1 MKNNKFSKRFAL
13 NVTIKS
19 PVLFP
24 KTKGFKLVDSDLK
37 WSSISVRYIYSY
49 IHTEITKIY
58 FKK

>member
-37 WSSISVRYIYSY
+37 WSSISVRYIFLYSY
-49 IHTEITKIY
+49 RNYKDI
-58 FKK
+58 F

>member
-37 WSSISVRYIYSY
+37 WSSISVRYIFLYSY
-49 IHTEITKIY
+49 RNYQDI
-58 FKK
+58 F